1 MRFKVEFKRTISSI
15 LAVAMT
21 FSITSVMP
29 AVAEEAA
36 KYPYAV
42 FAADEAA
49 QRTFR
54 TADSCGKLGL
64 RNLPFLQQ
72 IPNAV
77 TDSRGEKYRFV
88 AHEHIAS
95 DSSKNPAPSRYCKF
109 SIAHTLAKI

>member
-49 QRTFR
+49 
-54 TADSCGKLGL
+54 GL
-64 RNLPFLQQ
+64 
-72 IPNAV
+72 
-77 TDSRGEKYRFV
+77 
-88 AHEHIAS
+88 
-95 DSSKNPAPSRYCKF
+95 
-109 SIAHTLAKI
+109 